1 MVASLLRL
9 PHARVGLVVPKH
21 GRSAVERNTLKRRL
35 RELSRTVL
43 LPDAPAV
50 DIVIHT
56 RPSAYRLEFAELG
69 TLVEQL
75 RLQIHRVAASLPGD
89 EHHSSGPPS
98 RPPVM

>member
-56 RPSAYRLEFAELG
+56 RPSAYRLEFAELS

-89 EHHSSGPPS
+89 RPDNS
-98 RPPVM
+98 RPTSQPPVM

>member
-56 RPSAYRLEFAELG
+56 RPSAYRLEFAELSA
-69 TLVEQL
+69 LVEQV
-75 RLQIHRVAASLPGD
+75 RMQIHRVAALHPGD
-89 EHHSSGPPS
+89 RSHNS
-98 RPPVM
+98 RPTSQPPVM

>member
-1 MVASLLRL
+1 MRL

-43 LPDAPAV
+43 LPGAPAV

-56 RPSAYRLEFAELG
+56 RPSAYRLEFAELS

-75 RLQIHRVAASLPGD
+75 RLQIHRVAASLPD
-89 EHHSSGPPS
+89 DRPHNPRPTSQ
-98 RPPVM
+98 PPVM